1 MKKLLWLL
9 IPVFGIVLTSCSA
22 EEDIANPNTVTDIV
36 TTGKWKVNTY
46 IESNQ
51 DHTTD
56 FAGYS
61 LSFDRNGTVTAT
73 IGGTT
78 YTGSW
83 AEDKV
88 LRRITF
94 NFANPSPELERINNN
109 PWGVADVKAALVNL
123 SNNDTGSEFLGIGQ
137 E

>member
-9 IPVFGIVLTSCSA
+9 IPVFGIVFTSCSA
-22 EEDIANPNTVTDIV
+22 EEDIANPNTVTDVV
-36 TTGKWKVNTY
+36 TTGKWKVNIY

-51 DHTTD
+51 DHTSD

-61 LSFDRNGTVTAT
+61 LSFSRNGTVTAT
-73 IGGTT
+73 NGVTT

-83 AEDKV
+83 AEDRV

-94 NFANPSPELERINNN
+94 NFANPSPELERINNQ
-109 PWGVADVKAALVNL
+109 WGVADVQAALINL

-137 E
+137 Q